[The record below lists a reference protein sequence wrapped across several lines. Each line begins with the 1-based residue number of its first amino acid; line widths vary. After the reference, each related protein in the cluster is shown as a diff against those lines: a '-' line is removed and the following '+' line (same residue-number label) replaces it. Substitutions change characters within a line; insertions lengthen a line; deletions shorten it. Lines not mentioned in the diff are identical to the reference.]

1 MHTDPLDA
9 VRLSELLV
17 ALSVATDLGMG
28 QPPGHAVRT
37 CLIAAEIGRGMGL
50 AEREVREVH
59 QVALLR
65 FVGCT
70 ADAHEIARFAGD
82 EIALAVAVAPWVMAE
97 AAEHDRALGLSGV
110 EEARTAA
117 AVAHCEAAV
126 MLAQRLGLS
135 PGVVSGLRHGFE
147 RWDGRGYPAQVPG
160 EQVPL
165 SARIAVLARDVELF
179 HRVGGVERAIEVVRS
194 RRGRAYDPTV
204 VDVFL
209 AEAGRILDR
218 PEESPAAA
226 VVEGDTDPPVDPAE
240 LDELFSVFADFADVK
255 LPQALG
261 HSRTV
266 ADLARGAALELGL
279 PESDAARVHRAGLLH
294 DLGSVGISSAVWGK
308 ADRLNADE
316 WERIRLH
323 PYLTERVLNR
333 SPALRPLAELAGGHH
348 ERLDG
353 AGYHRGT
360 PTPSL
365 LMQILAA
372 ADSLQAMTQDRPH
385 RAALSPPQAADA
397 LAKEANEGRLDR
409 RAVAAVIG
417 AAGQVPRRLPA
428 RWPDG
433 LTDREVDVLRLACRG
448 SSRQEVATSLR
459 ISAKTVSRHLENAYA
474 KIGVRTRAGAALY
487 AVAHGLLAAE

>member
-1 MHTDPLDA
+1 M
-9 VRLSELLV
+9 RLSELLV
-17 ALSVATDLGMG
+17 ALSLATDLGMG
-28 QPPGHAVRT
+28 QPPGHAART
-37 CLIAAEIGRGMGL
+37 CLIAVEIARGMGL
-50 AEREVREVH
+50 AEREVGEVH

-65 FVGCT
+65 FIGCT

-82 EIALAVAVAPWVMAE
+82 EIALAVAVAPWVMAD

-126 MLAQRLGLS
+126 MLAERLGLG

-147 RWDGRGYPAQVPG
+147 RWDGLGYPARVPA
-160 EQVPL
+160 EQVPI

-179 HRVGGVERAIEVVRS
+179 HRLGGIERATEVARS
-194 RRGRAYDPTV
+194 RRGRAYDPAV
-204 VDVFL
+204 VDAFL
-209 AEAGRILDR
+209 AAAGGILDR
-218 PEESPAAA
+218 PEENPAAA
-226 VVEGDTDPPVDPAE
+226 VFEGQTDPPVDPAVLNE
-240 LDELFSVFADFADVK
+240 LLLVFADFADVK

-261 HSRTV
+261 HSRAV

-279 PESDAARVHRAGLLH
+279 PELDTSRVHRAGLLH
-294 DLGSVGISSAVWGK
+294 DLGSVGISAAVWGK
-308 ADRLNADE
+308 GGRLSADD

-333 SPALRPLAELAGGHH
+333 TPALRPLAELAGGHH

-360 PTPSL
+360 PTPHL
-365 LMQILAA
+365 LTQVLAA
-372 ADSLQAMTQDRPH
+372 ADGLQAMTQDRPH

-397 LAKEANEGRLDR
+397 LAVEAKCGRLDG

-417 AAGQVPRRLPA
+417 AAGQVAPRLPA

-448 SSRQEVATSLR
+448 SSRQEVATALR

-474 KIGVRTRAGAALY
+474 KIGVSTRAGAALY
-487 AVAHGLLAAE
+487 AVARGLLAAE